1 VFARCPRNAYFCHHT
16 PHLLPAADA
25 DFPRFYKAG
34 DAVVL
39 PTRGEGWGRPQV
51 EAMAMG
57 LPVISTNW
65 SGITGA
71 PGESLHVM
79 KCATRSY
86 L

>member
-1 VFARCPRNAYFCHHT
+1 MSP
-16 PHLLPAADA
+16 ADA
-25 DFPRFYKAG
+25 EFPRFYKAG

-71 PGESLHVM
+71 ASRAAAGILHAVVP
-79 KCATRSY
+79 
-86 L
+86 

>member
-1 VFARCPRNAYFCHHT
+1 MQADSVACW
-16 PHLLPAADA
+16 LLAVGCADA

-34 DAVVL
+34 DALVL

-71 PGESLHVM
+71 
-79 KCATRSY
+79 ARAAA
-86 L
+86 

>member
-1 VFARCPRNAYFCHHT
+1 M
-16 PHLLPAADA
+16 PHPVGLLSTTADG

-65 SGITGA
+65 SGITGGRA
-71 PGESLHVM
+71 AGSLYAIHV
-79 KCATRSY
+79 
-86 L
+86 